1 VAFRRERLQTAV
13 LRLRDRLKE
22 VRSQEENQRRW
33 IAYEKARTGRAKLAA
48 ELKAIY
54 AAFESQLA
62 EFLARIDANDRDI
75 EYINGQALPTG
86 AERASKAP

>member
-1 VAFRRERLQTAV
+1 
-13 LRLRDRLKE
+13 
-22 VRSQEENQRRW
+22 
-33 IAYEKARTGRAKLAA
+33 LAA

-54 AAFESQLA
+54 LAFESQLA
-62 EFLARIDANDRDI
+62 ELLARIDANDREI